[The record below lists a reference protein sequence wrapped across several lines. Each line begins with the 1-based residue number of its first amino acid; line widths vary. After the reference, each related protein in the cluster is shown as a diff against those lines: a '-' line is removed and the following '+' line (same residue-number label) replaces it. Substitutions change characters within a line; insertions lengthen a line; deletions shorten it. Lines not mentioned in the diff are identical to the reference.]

1 MKKEY
6 DFSKAKKRSER
17 VKPDPGAAKVPT
29 SIRLDG
35 AILAW
40 LKTEADR
47 QGIPY
52 QTLISSILHRYASSE
67 LVDKSEVKRIQKV
80 KGAG

>member
-17 VKPDPGAAKVPT
+17 VKVDPGAAKVPT

-40 LKTEADR
+40 YKSEAQR
-47 QGIPY
+47 QGLPY
-52 QTLISSILHRYASSE
+52 QTLICSVLHRFSQAE
-67 LVDKSEVKRIQKV
+67 LVDKTEVVKIQKM